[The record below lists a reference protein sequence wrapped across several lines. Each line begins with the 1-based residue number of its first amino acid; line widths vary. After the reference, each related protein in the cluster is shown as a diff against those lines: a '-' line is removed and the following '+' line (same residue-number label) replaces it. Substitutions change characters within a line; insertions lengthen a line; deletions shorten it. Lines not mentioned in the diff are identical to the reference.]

1 MYCAEMLCCA
11 ALRYAVLFQKYKD
24 TAGRAQ
30 DTSHAHSAKNTWRKT
45 PRANTQGA
53 GQYTIPKT
61 RDARRKKSDT
71 RHKTHKTRHKAEGAM
86 RKTPDA
92 SHHIQDTRRVTQGTV
107 LKTFR
112 TRRRAPDTT
121 HMAQEIRH
129 TTHDTKHSTVHT
141 GHHTSTQWHGSRVFS
156 DLVAICCDQI
166 LPLLVPALR
175 PATIVMA
182 AGTQSILGSLQ
193 VPQETRLQVPQD
205 PALISKTRSQLLQHM
220 KDLKMAEAIEQAI
233 MGDDGAYINALRAM
247 GIAYEDPASG
257 RKALRELEGQAGC
270 AASGAKEAYKHA
282 LRAMGLRAR
291 EELEG
296 RLAALDAVKDEVKD
310 EDLQKDETLQ
320 MLLGLQECQCLRAF
334 PCRLKSGH
342 VLDISED

>member
-1 MYCAEMLCCA
+1 MCCAEMLCCA

-30 DTSHAHSAKNTWRKT
+30 DTSYAHSAKNTWRKT
-45 PRANTQGA
+45 PRANTPGA
-53 GQYTIPKT
+53 GKYTIPKT
-61 RDARRKKSDT
+61 RDARRKKSGT

-92 SHHIQDTRRVTQGTV
+92 SHHIQDTRRMTQGTI
-107 LKTFR
+107 LKTLR

-129 TTHDTKHSTVHT
+129 TAHDTKRSTVHT
-141 GHHTSTQWHGSRVFS
+141 GHHTSTQWHGSRFFS
-156 DLVAICCDQI
+156 DLVAICRDQI

-205 PALISKTRSQLLQHM
+205 PALIRNARGQLMQQM
-220 KDLKMAEAIEQAI
+220 KDLKMAEAIEKAI

-247 GIAYEDPASG
+247 GLAYEDPASG
-257 RKALRELEGQAGC
+257 QV
-270 AASGAKEAYKHA
+270 A
-282 LRAMGLRAR
+282 LRAMGVAAR

-296 RLAALDAVKDEVKD
+296 RAAALAGLEERAAASAVKAEVKD